1 MILMIDNY
9 DSFTYNLVQYL
20 SGFDEEVMV
29 KRNDEI
35 TINEIKDLDIE
46 AIIVSPGPG
55 RPENAGISVDLINE
69 FKGQIPILGV
79 CLGHQAIAFAF
90 GAQIVH
96 AKKIMHGKSSIITGD
111 EKGVFSGIKKP
122 VQVMRYH
129 SLAVNKET
137 LPNCLEISALTE
149 DGEIM
154 GLRHKKYL
162 VEGIQFHPESI
173 MTPQGKRMLRNFVK
187 ISKEFKENQCL

>member
-29 KRNDEI
+29 RRNDEI
-35 TINEIKDLDIE
+35 TIDEIKNLDVE
-46 AIIVSPGPG
+46 SIVISPGPG
-55 RPENAGISVDLINE
+55 RPEDAGISVDIINE
-69 FKGQIPILGV
+69 FKGKIPILGV

-90 GAQIVH
+90 GGEIIH
-96 AKKIMHGKSSIITGD
+96 AKKLMHGKSSMITGD
-111 EKGVFSGIKKP
+111 EKGVFTGIKKP

-129 SLAVNKET
+129 SLAVNKNT
-137 LPNCLEISALTE
+137 LPDCFEISALTE

-154 GLRHKKYL
+154 GLRHKEYL
-162 VEGIQFHPESI
+162 IEGIQFHPESI
-173 MTPQGKRMLRNFVK
+173 MTPQGKRMLRNFIK
-187 ISKEFKENQCL
+187 ISKSSLAVT

>member
-29 KRNDEI
+29 RRNDEI
-35 TINEIKDLDIE
+35 TINEIKNLE
-46 AIIVSPGPG
+46 VESIVISPGPG
-55 RPENAGISVDLINE
+55 RPENAGISVDIINE
-69 FKGQIPILGV
+69 FKGKIPILGV

-90 GAQIVH
+90 GGEIIH
-96 AKKIMHGKSSIITGD
+96 AKKLMHGKSSMITGD
-111 EKGVFSGIKKP
+111 EKGVFTGIKKP

-129 SLAVNKET
+129 SLAVNKNT
-137 LPNCLEISALTE
+137 LPDCFEISALTE

-154 GLRHKKYL
+154 GLRHKEYL
-162 VEGIQFHPESI
+162 IEGIQFHPESI
-173 MTPQGKRMLRNFVK
+173 MTPQGKRMLRNFIK
-187 ISKEFKENQCL
+187 ISKTCLAVN

>member
-29 KRNDEI
+29 RRNDEI
-35 TINEIKDLDIE
+35 TIDEIRNLDVE
-46 AIIVSPGPG
+46 SIVISPGPG
-55 RPENAGISVDLINE
+55 RPEDAGISVDIINE
-69 FKGQIPILGV
+69 FKGKIPILGV

-90 GAQIVH
+90 GGEIVH
-96 AKKIMHGKSSIITGD
+96 AKKLMHGKSSMITGD
-111 EKGVFSGIKKP
+111 EKGVFTGIKKP

-129 SLAVNKET
+129 SLAVNKNT
-137 LPNCLEISALTE
+137 LPDCFEISALTE

-154 GLRHKKYL
+154 GLRHKEYL
-162 VEGIQFHPESI
+162 IEGIQFHPESI
-173 MTPQGKRMLRNFVK
+173 MTPQGKRMLRNFIK
-187 ISKEFKENQCL
+187 ISKSCLVVN